1 MGLFSLFNKN
11 KQETAADDGSYVSRD
26 DDDGLAARARSK
38 RATSANE
45 PAARRKEGRV
55 APDPVL
61 PEKKRA
67 RRRLV
72 GAVAL
77 ALGVAVGLPMILDS
91 EPKPLSNDI
100 DIRIPAKE
108 KALPQEMPAPVAAS
122 ESLGDEEQIVESVA
136 DPVELAPTRQ
146 VSAVRTMPARDEV
159 KAPVKPAPRSEPRAE
174 LKPAVKAPVKAET
187 RPLAVVKPEAKPEAK
202 LEPKPEP
209 KPAAARLPVSD
220 SERAVAILED
230 KPAAAASQKV
240 IVQVAALASQDKASE
255 LQAKLRNAG
264 IMSFTQKGSSP
275 SGPVIRVRVGPYSKE
290 EGDRV
295 RARLV
300 KLGLSPSIVQN

>member
-1 MGLFSLFNKN
+1 MGLFSLLNKN

-122 ESLGDEEQIVESVA
+122 ESLGDEEQIVEAVA
-136 DPVELAPTRQ
+136 NPVELAPARQ

-159 KAPVKPAPRSEPRAE
+159 KAPLKPAPRSEPRAE
-174 LKPAVKAPVKAET
+174 LKPPVKAET

-202 LEPKPEP
+202 LEPEP
-209 KPAAARLPVSD
+209 KPAAARAPVSD
-220 SERAVAILED
+220 SERAAAILEG
-230 KPAAAASQKV
+230 KPAAAARQKV
-240 IVQVAALASQDKASE
+240 IVQVAALASQEKASE
-255 LQAKLRNAG
+255 LQAKLRDAG

-290 EGDRV
+290 EGDKV

>member
-1 MGLFSLFNKN
+1 MGLFSFLNTN
-11 KQETAADDGSYVSRD
+11 KQETVVDDGNYVSRD
-26 DDDGLAARARSK
+26 DDDGLGARARSK

-146 VSAVRTMPARDEV
+146 VSAVRTMPARDEA

-174 LKPAVKAPVKAET
+174 PKPVVKAPVKAEA
-187 RPLAVVKPEAKPEAK
+187 RPVAVVKPEA
-202 LEPKPEP
+202 LPEP
-209 KPAAARLPVSD
+209 KPAAARSSVRD
-220 SERAVAILED
+220 SERAVAILEG
-230 KPAAAASQKV
+230 KPAAAASPKV

-255 LQAKLRNAG
+255 LQARLRDAG

-290 EGDRV
+290 EGDKV

>member
-1 MGLFSLFNKN
+1 MGLFSFLNTN
-11 KQETAADDGSYVSRD
+11 KQETVVDDGNYVSRD

-174 LKPAVKAPVKAET
+174 PKPAVKAPVKAEA
-187 RPLAVVKPEAKPEAK
+187 RPVAVVKPEA
-202 LEPKPEP
+202 LPEP
-209 KPAAARLPVSD
+209 KPAAARSSVRE
-220 SERAVAILED
+220 SERAVAILEG
-230 KPAAAASQKV
+230 KPAAAASPKV

-255 LQAKLRNAG
+255 LQARLRDAG

-290 EGDRV
+290 EGDKV